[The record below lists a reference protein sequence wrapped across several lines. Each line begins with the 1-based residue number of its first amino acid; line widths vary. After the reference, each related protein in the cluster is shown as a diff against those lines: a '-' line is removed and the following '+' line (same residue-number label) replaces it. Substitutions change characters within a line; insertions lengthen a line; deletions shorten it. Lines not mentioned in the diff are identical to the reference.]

1 VSGRRGAAIVTAA
14 TVIGSGLNFVATLLW
29 TRLLDPGAFGRYALV
44 SAAAVLLNAM
54 LFEWLRLVSARTLYD
69 PTRPSAVHPARA
81 DALIALYA
89 AVALLFVAAV
99 AVLWVFDI
107 GFAGVAARWWPV
119 LAGFT
124 LTEMALAFLQTVY
137 RLRQRAWPYFWNATV
152 RSTAAI
158 LLGVVLVRHM
168 GLGALG
174 TLLGIVIAQ
183 GAVALTSV
191 LLDPLWRAARP
202 WRAPRAQLAAAVQ
215 LGYPLIASCALT
227 YAAGFADRFL
237 VGATLGPHAVGLY
250 AAPVDLLQK
259 TLVFM
264 MMTINLT
271 GYPALVRAY
280 EDRGPDAACATLES
294 NLQLQVG
301 LGLPAAIGLM
311 VLAPGIVHLLL
322 GPAFRAEGARLLPL
336 VGAAAL
342 LRCLVTF
349 HLMMAFQVTRRMGWM
364 VVPPLT
370 TLAAVIP
377 AGLIGIRLA
386 GLPGMALAA
395 LVAQLLCYAMSA
407 FLAKRVL
414 PLRLITPEV
423 ARIAAAALGMGL
435 VLGPF
440 HAVTDPFA
448 TAALIGLGGAIYTAL
463 LLALRVPAATRLAA
477 AVTRRARR
485 RPA

>member
-1 VSGRRGAAIVTAA
+1 MSARSSAAIVTAA
-14 TVIGSGLNFVATLLW
+14 TVTGSGLNFAATALW

-44 SAAAVLLNAM
+44 SAGAVLLNAT

-69 PTRPSAVHPARA
+69 PAQPSAVNPARA
-81 DALIALYA
+81 NALIALYA

-99 AVLWVFDI
+99 ALISGLGVGV
-107 GFAGVAARWWPV
+107 AGVTVRWWPV
-119 LAGFT
+119 MAAFT

-137 RLRQRAWPYFWNATV
+137 RLRQRAWPYFWNATA
-152 RSTAAI
+152 RSAAAL
-158 LLGVVLVRHM
+158 LLGFVLVRFM

-174 TLLGIVIAQ
+174 TLLGIVVAQ

-191 LLDPLWRAARP
+191 VLDPLWRAARP
-202 WRAPRAQLAAAVQ
+202 WRASRAQLAAAVQ

-227 YAAGFADRFL
+227 YAASFADRFL
-237 VGATLGPHAVGLY
+237 IGATLGAHAVGLY

-264 MMTINLT
+264 MMTVNLT

-280 EDRGPDAACATLES
+280 EDRGPVAACATLET
-294 NLQLQVG
+294 NLQLQLG
-301 LGLPAAIGLM
+301 LGLPAVVGLM
-311 VLAPGIVHLLL
+311 VLAPGIVQLLL

-336 VGAAAL
+336 VGTAAL

-370 TLAAVIP
+370 ALVTAIP

-395 LVAQLLCYAMSA
+395 LIAQLICYTISA
-407 FLAKRVL
+407 NLAKRVL
-414 PLRLITPEV
+414 PLRLITPEIT
-423 ARIAAAALGMGL
+423 RIAAAALGMGL
-435 VLGPF
+435 VLSPF
-440 HAVTDPFA
+440 SGVTDLLA
-448 TAALIGLGGAIYTAL
+448 TAALILVGSTVYGAL
-463 LLALRVPAATRLAA
+463 LLALGVPAATRLAA
-477 AVTRRARR
+477 GVTRWVRR

>member
-1 VSGRRGAAIVTAA
+1 VKPRSNAAIVTAA
-14 TVIGSGLNFVATLLW
+14 TVIGSGLNFVATLVW
-29 TRLLDPGAFGRYALV
+29 TRLLDPGAFGLYALV

-54 LFEWLRLVSARTLYD
+54 LFEWLRLVGARTLYD
-69 PTRPSAVHPARA
+69 PAEPSGINPARA
-81 DALIALYA
+81 DALFGIYAVVALVFAAAVGLLYA
-89 AVALLFVAAV
+89 FG
-99 AVLWVFDI
+99 I
-107 GFAGVAARWWPV
+107 GFADVAARWWPV
-119 LAGFT
+119 MAAFT
-124 LTEMALAFLQTVY
+124 LTEMALTIIQTIY
-137 RLRQRAWPYFWNATV
+137 RLRMRSWPYFWNAV
-152 RSTAAI
+152 ARSVTSI
-158 LLGVVLVRHM
+158 LLGLALVHYA

-174 TLLGIVIAQ
+174 TLLGIVVAQ
-183 GAVALTSV
+183 GVVAVASV
-191 LLDPLWRAARP
+191 LADPLWRAVRP
-202 WRAPRAQLAAAVQ
+202 WRASRAQVTAALQ

-237 VGATLGPHAVGLY
+237 VGSTLGAHAVGLY

-280 EDRGPDAACATLES
+280 EDRGPAAAVATLDN
-294 NLQLQVG
+294 NLQLQLG
-301 LGLPAAIGLM
+301 LGLPAAVGLM

-322 GPAFRAEGARLLPL
+322 GPAFRDEGARLLPL

-349 HLMMAFQVTRRMGWM
+349 HLMMAFQVTRRMKWM
-364 VVPPLT
+364 IVPPLT

-395 LVAQLLCYAMSA
+395 VLAQALCYTLSA
-407 FLAKRVL
+407 ILAKRVL
-414 PLRLITPEV
+414 PIRLITPE
-423 ARIAAAALGMGL
+423 IAKIALAAIGMGL
-435 VLGPF
+435 ALLPF
-440 HAVTDPFA
+440 RSVTEPVA
-448 TAALIGLGGAIYTAL
+448 TVALVTLGGAVYAVL
-463 LLALRVPAATRLAA
+463 LVVLRVPAATRLVG
-477 AVTRRARR
+477 AVSGRLRR

>member
-1 VSGRRGAAIVTAA
+1 MSRRSGAAVVTAA
-14 TVIGSGLNFVATLLW
+14 TVIGSGLNFLATLLW
-29 TRLLDPGAFGRYALV
+29 TRLLDPAAFGRYALV

-69 PTRPSAVHPARA
+69 PAQPSGVNPARA
-81 DALIALYA
+81 DALVALYA
-89 AVALLFVAAV
+89 GVALLFVAMVTAMATLGV
-99 AVLWVFDI
+99 A
-107 GFAGVAARWWPV
+107 FAGVTARWWPIV
-119 LAGFT
+119 AAFT

-137 RLRQRAWPYFWNATV
+137 RLRQRAWPYFWNATA
-152 RSTAAI
+152 RSLAAI
-158 LLGVVLVRHM
+158 LLGLLLVRYA

-174 TLLGIVIAQ
+174 TLLGIVAAQ

-191 LLDPLWRAARP
+191 LVDPLWRAARP
-202 WRAPRAQLAAAVQ
+202 WQARRAQLVAAVR

-227 YAAGFADRFL
+227 YAASFADRFL

-271 GYPALVRAY
+271 GYPALVRSY
-280 EDRGPDAACATLES
+280 DDHGPAAACATLEN
-294 NLQLQVG
+294 NLQLQLG
-301 LGLPAAIGLM
+301 LGLPAAVGLM

-336 VGAAAL
+336 VGVAAL

-349 HLMMAFQVTRRMGWM
+349 HLMTAFQVTRRMGWM
-364 VVPPLT
+364 IVPPLT
-370 TLAAVIP
+370 AMAVVVP

-395 LVAQLLCYAMSA
+395 VAAQAVCYTMSA
-407 FLAKRVL
+407 ILAKRVL
-414 PLRLITPEV
+414 PLRLITPEI
-423 ARIAAAALGMGL
+423 AKIAAAALAMGV
-435 VLGPF
+435 VLSPF
-440 HAVTDPFA
+440 RWVTDAAA
-448 TAALIGLGGAIYTAL
+448 TVALVALGGMVYAAL
-463 LLALRVPAATRLAA
+463 LLALRVPAATRLATA
-477 AVTRRARR
+477 AGRR
-485 RPA
+485 RRTA